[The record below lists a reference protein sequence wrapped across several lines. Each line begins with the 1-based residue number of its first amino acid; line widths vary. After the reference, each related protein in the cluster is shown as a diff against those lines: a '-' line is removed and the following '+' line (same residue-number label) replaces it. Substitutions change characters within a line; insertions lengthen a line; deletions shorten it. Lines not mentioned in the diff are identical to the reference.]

1 MQHRRLKQKHWS
13 NTKCG
18 RKSLNSLV
26 EENSTC
32 HITTN
37 STRTNTTEENFTTT
51 PQVSSKLQN
60 FSSNLLYKQHSQD
73 EEEENSNTTSHCNV
87 SQSSPY
93 LFHFLVLVLLTFAQY
108 AGKIIH
114 IFLLLKFRSVEI
126 LNICCHWTF
135 T

>member
-13 NTKCG
+13 NTNCG
-18 RKSLNSLV
+18 RKNLNSLA
-26 EENSTC
+26 ENSTC

-51 PQVSSKLQN
+51 TQVSSKLQN

-93 LFHFLVLVLLTFAQY
+93 LFHFLVLVLLTFAQF
-108 AGKIIH
+108 AGKKTY
-114 IFLLLKFRSVEI
+114 IFRLI
-126 LNICCHWTF
+126 QCHKTIQANF
-135 T
+135 SQSIFF

>member
-18 RKSLNSLV
+18 RKNLNSLA
-26 EENSTC
+26 ENSTC

-108 AGKIIH
+108 AGKIIY
-114 IFLLLKFRSVEI
+114 ISLLLIFHSVEI

>member
-13 NTKCG
+13 NPKCG
-18 RKSLNSLV
+18 RKNLNSLAE

-37 STRTNTTEENFTTT
+37 STRSNTTEENFTTT
-51 PQVSSKLQN
+51 TQVSSKLQN

-108 AGKIIH
+108 AGKKTILFH
-114 IFLLLKFRSVEI
+114 SVEI
-126 LNICCHWTF
+126 
-135 T
+135 